1 VPPLRSPIDTIETE
15 LMKRIPLVVLVLFA
29 TAAPCAAQKASA
41 AGAIDR
47 MEAHAAPGA
56 AAVQAPTRVWGG
68 VGLSIGTVGIGAG
81 FDVAMLRG
89 EHLFSGR
96 FTVQGTVSA
105 GGNNNAESITVS
117 EAGVMYGRG
126 MHFPGGNWGS
136 VSGGIALVAGDRDDV
151 SFETVG
157 IPLQAQLISRR
168 MPHLGATLAA
178 NLNADVPFVSFILSL
193 QVGRVP

>member
-1 VPPLRSPIDTIETE
+1 
-15 LMKRIPLVVLVLFA
+15 MKRIPLVMLGLFA
-29 TAAPCAAQKASA
+29 TAVPCAAQEEFVD
-41 AGAIDR
+41 GAEYR
-47 MEAHAAPGA
+47 VE
-56 AAVQAPTRVWGG
+56 AAVTPDALAVQVPARVWGG

-126 MHFPGGNWGS
+126 MRFPGGNWGS
-136 VSGGIALVAGDRDDV
+136 VSGGIALVAGDRNDV